1 VLVVQSIAPSEVRLH
16 YRRINQAEL
25 WQSLEM
31 NSEGSTFRGMIPA
44 PYTQSPFP
52 LEYYFELRPAG
63 ANPTFYPGFDEL
75 FANQPYFVLG
85 RA

>member
-1 VLVVQSIAPSEVRLH
+1 VLAVQGTEPPEVRLH
-16 YRRINQAEL
+16 YRRINQAER

-31 NSEGSTFRGMIPA
+31 NGEARAFQALIPA

-52 LEYYFELRPAG
+52 LEYYFELPPAG
-63 ANPTFYPGFDEL
+63 ANPTLYPGFDEL
-75 FANQPYFVLG
+75 FANQPYLVLG